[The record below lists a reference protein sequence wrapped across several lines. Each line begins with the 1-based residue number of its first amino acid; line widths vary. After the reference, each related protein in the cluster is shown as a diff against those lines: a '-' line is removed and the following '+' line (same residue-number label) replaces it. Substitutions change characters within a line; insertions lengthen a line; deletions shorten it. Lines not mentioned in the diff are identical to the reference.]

1 MYGSA
6 NLRSSDNIEQF
17 SIEHNDELYDFN
29 YTFHKNIL
37 ENFKTINKSLRGKKL
52 WQKVE
57 QNQVGAAEVVLKQNQ
72 ETQNKV

>member
-52 WQKVE
+52 WQKVK
-57 QNQVGAAEVVLKQNQ
+57 QNQVKEEEATQSLKE
-72 ETQNKV
+72 ETQDKE